1 MEKSQPVQSP
11 VAADLRRVLNG
22 YLGGQLTIEGAW
34 EAERSLDATADVQS
48 SSLRRIRPLRRV
60 LNGYLGGQL
69 TIEGFLAWEAE
80 RSLDATADTL
90 RVVLDRLSI
99 VAAEVCDGVRDE
111 GEFRALAREVLTGT
125 LEAVRVAV
133 AETPAPYRVSESPE

>member
-11 VAADLRRVLNG
+11 VAADLL
-22 YLGGQLTIEGAW
+22 
-34 EAERSLDATADVQS
+34 
-48 SSLRRIRPLRRV
+48 RV

-80 RSLDATADTL
+80 RSLDAGTADTL

-99 VAAEVCDGVRDE
+99 VAAEVCDGVRDD

-125 LEAVRVAV
+125 LEAARVAV
-133 AETPAPYRVSESPE
+133 AETPGSYRVSDTPE